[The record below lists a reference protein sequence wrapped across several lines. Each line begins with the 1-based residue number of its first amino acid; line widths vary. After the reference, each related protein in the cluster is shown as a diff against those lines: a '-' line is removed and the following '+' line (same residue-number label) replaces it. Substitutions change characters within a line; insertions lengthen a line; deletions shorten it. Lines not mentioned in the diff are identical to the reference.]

1 MYKIRLFW
9 QADSVRFQQTL
20 LCIEITCS
28 DTKITYA
35 NKFFLWSVK
44 TYDNR
49 VSVYNITLNSNL
61 FLLHVHIKVN
71 VSV

>member
-1 MYKIRLFW
+1 MYKIRLYW

-35 NKFFLWSVK
+35 NKFFSLIGE
-44 TYDNR
+44 D
-49 VSVYNITLNSNL
+49 I
-61 FLLHVHIKVN
+61 
-71 VSV
+71 